1 MGLDMYLQ
9 TNSQA
14 LTRFLES
21 RGLLDPVFEGSRRR
35 GVIGY
40 WRKANAIHKWME
52 ENLSEPVENCRS
64 SLVTVKD
71 LRNLKCACD
80 DVLENSQTKESNEC
94 FCGYFFEDGKQVR
107 VNRKGRLI
115 TNPELAKSILP
126 TCEGFFFGD
135 TEYDDLY
142 LDSLDYTSKLL
153 GAILPYLSNSG
164 EYFSDDYHLWREERW
179 VVEFRY
185 TASW

>member
-9 TNSQA
+9 TNSPA

-52 ENLSEPVENCRS
+52 DNLSEPVENCRS
-64 SLVTVKD
+64 SSVTVGN
-71 LRNLKCACD
+71 LRNLKRACD
-80 DVLENSQTKESNEC
+80 DVIANSHTVESNEC
-94 FCGYFFEDGKQVR
+94 FAGFYVKDGKEMR
-107 VNRKGRLI
+107 VKRIGRLI
-115 TNPELAKSILP
+115 TNPEYAQSILP

-142 LDSLDYTSKLL
+142 LDSLAYTSKLL
-153 GAILPYLSNSG
+153 DAILPYLSNSG
-164 EYFSDDYHLWREERW
+164 EYFPTDYHLWREEGW
-179 VVEFRY
+179 VVEFTYR
-185 TASW
+185 ASW